1 MKYRLSTAAQ
11 TDLDDCWLYIARD
24 NPQAADRFL
33 DALEEKFSMLA
44 THPGLGRK
52 CDELRP
58 GLQRFPV
65 GTHVIFYRLR
75 TKHIE
80 IVRVLH
86 GARDIEAVFG
96 PQ

>member
-1 MKYRLSTAAQ
+1 VNYRFSHAAQ

-33 DALEEKFSMLA
+33 DTLEEKLSMLA
-44 THPGLGRK
+44 THPRLGRK
-52 CDELRP
+52 CDELGP

-65 GTHVIFYRLR
+65 AGHVVFYRVR
-75 TKHIE
+75 AKRIE

-86 GARDIEAVFG
+86 GARDIEAVFD